1 MTTKTSVENGNL
13 TLVRTYNAP
22 IEKVFDAWI
31 ETSKIKQWWGC
42 AECTDVRSEV
52 EPKVGGKYNHHMTIE
67 TPQGRHEAE
76 GFSTL
81 TEYNPPH
88 RLAYTSNDIE
98 DKMLITVD
106 FVEVPEGTQVTLVHA
121 NIPDILV
128 QGDVKLTDIVKGGWS
143 AAFSKLDTLLNNDI
157 AVS

>member
-1 MTTKTSVENGNL
+1 MTTQTSVENGNL
-13 TLVRTYNAP
+13 TVVRTYSAP

-31 ETSKIKQWWGC
+31 QTSKIKNWWGC

-52 EPKVGGKYNHHMTIE
+52 EPKVGGKYNHHMTID
-67 TPQGRHEAE
+67 TPAGQHEVE
-76 GFSTL
+76 GFATL
-81 TEYNPPH
+81 VEYDPPK

-121 NIPDILV
+121 NIPDMKV
-128 QGDVKLTDIVKGGWS
+128 QGDVKLSDVITGGWS
-143 AAFSKLDTLLNNDI
+143 AALEKLDIFLNSEKQ
-157 AVS
+157 AS